1 VVGATGPTFGFFR
14 ICTTVPLSSKE
25 TSSISVFHEVN
36 TSTVL
41 GQPSFWSGGIRY
53 SVGVKA
59 LSLVQHSDRDF
70 SVCVASALYVNV
82 LTGILTIAMDHGV
95 RKDFTQGCLDI
106 DLASIRRSKVQN
118 EPHELI
124 YE

>member
-1 VVGATGPTFGFFR
+1 MHNGPAFFER
-14 ICTTVPLSSKE
+14 DFVHQR
-25 TSSISVFHEVN
+25 FHEVN

-82 LTGILTIAMDHGV
+82 LTGILTIAMDHLT
-95 RKDFTQGCLDI
+95 RKRL
-106 DLASIRRSKVQN
+106 
-118 EPHELI
+118 P
-124 YE
+124 